1 MQRGFAPPFKWNLKV
16 TYMKPVNESY
26 PNIGYVLNR
35 LADLADTKSIAR
47 KGDSRYRK
55 EEDLSSRKTVDP
67 ALIGESVRHLFYEPI
82 SKIVSVEFAEFFT
95 DTIWM
100 GVNNYLEL
108 IKRIPMEGI
117 SQNKVAFMLNR
128 YYVVEALASIV
139 WKVGT
144 CQMPTNN
151 VPSFY
156 CGKQPF
162 KELVAFYES
171 QNSLPENNLN
181 NFFADNIRTINK
193 WRCGEDIPN
202 LGNLT
207 LLAQWTSVSNPSSI
221 NEDKETLFLTRFIDS
236 FHRKTNYQ
244 FVTALKEAVIVR
256 LKKNKEPLLDLGQI
270 FSKFYFDEISSTD
283 LFKLTVKGSELHKL
297 LKRTSFK
304 PSGSFEQYSKQL
316 KALDK
321 SVEKHNLSDELRYH
335 SEWLQGRLF
344 ILNGQVSEALDHYVN
359 AVELSLYKS
368 GDNIRNLLKESLA
381 IAAVQNKPHKPT
393 MKKIK
398 SRALTFCPQ
407 IIEPHLRELP
417 VCITAEDIDDWR
429 LWFVLRFPKSGWFD
443 EGVDALTSHIESLG
457 LLDIADK
464 VS

>member
-1 MQRGFAPPFKWNLKV
+1 MQFI
-16 TYMKPVNESY
+16 NESY

-35 LADLADTKSIAR
+35 LSEIADTKCIAR
-47 KGDSRYRK
+47 KGNSRYRK

-82 SKIVSVEFAEFFT
+82 SKIVSVDFAIFFT
-95 DTIWM
+95 DSIWM
-100 GVNNYLEL
+100 GLNNYLEL
-108 IKRIPMEGI
+108 IKRVPMEGVA
-117 SQNKVAFMLNR
+117 QDKVAFMLNR
-128 YYVVEALASIV
+128 YFVIETLASIV

-144 CQMPTNN
+144 SQMPNNN

-156 CGKQPF
+156 CEKYPF
-162 KELVAFYES
+162 RELVAFYES
-171 QNSLPENNLN
+171 QNLLSENKINR
-181 NFFADNIRTINK
+181 FFSDNIRTVNK
-193 WRCGEDIPN
+193 WRCGEEIPN

-207 LLAQWTSVSNPSSI
+207 RLAQWASVSNPSAI

-236 FHRKTNYQ
+236 FHRKTNHK
-244 FVTALKEAVIVR
+244 FVNELKEAVIVR
-256 LKKNKEPLLDLGQI
+256 LQNNQEPLLDLGQI
-270 FSKFYFDEISSTD
+270 FSKFYFDEISSTN

-304 PSGSFEQYSKQL
+304 PTGSFEQYSKQL

-344 ILNGQVSEALDHYVN
+344 ILSGRVNEAIQHYIN

-381 IAAVQNKPHKPT
+381 VAAIQQKPHKPT

-407 IIEPHLRELP
+407 IIDPHLRKLP
-417 VCITAEDIDDWR
+417 VCIATEDIDDWR
-429 LWFVLRFPKSGWFD
+429 LWFALRFPKSGWFD
-443 EGVDALTSHIESLG
+443 EGVDALTTHLESLG
-457 LLDIADK
+457 LLDIANK
-464 VS
+464 VG